1 MSERAFSDMPPLTCT
16 PVYCLSARITHKT
29 TVKIAPVT
37 TGCLSLS
44 STEDETTGVNRPLG
58 TARVLQTKNVCVGL
72 ALEPQ

>member
-44 STEDETTGVNRPLG
+44 STEGETTGV
-58 TARVLQTKNVCVGL
+58 
-72 ALEPQ
+72 